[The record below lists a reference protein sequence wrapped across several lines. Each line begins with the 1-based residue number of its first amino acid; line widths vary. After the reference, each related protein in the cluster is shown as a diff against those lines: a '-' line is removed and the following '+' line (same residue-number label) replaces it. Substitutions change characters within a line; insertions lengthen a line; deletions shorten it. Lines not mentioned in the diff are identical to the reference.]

1 MPLQYAYLIGCLLYG
16 LIWFAI
22 FLLRKDLRKELILIT
37 LFCAPLGFT
46 EWLYHDYW
54 QPLFLFPLLPRI
66 GLEDF
71 IYAGIVS
78 GVSAVI
84 YEIVAQRRTYKQ
96 RRLHPGWMGTI
107 WLSSI
112 FVGGTIILFVAT
124 TWLHIN
130 SVYVSVMG
138 FGVVGSMIVW
148 RRPDLLRDALISG
161 LLMALTTFIVEEIWL
176 LFYPNAFQIFWELH
190 NVSNLLFLR
199 VPIEE
204 IWYSFAWGTAIGPM
218 YELIAGLR
226 LRKR

>member
-1 MPLQYAYLIGCLLYG
+1 
-16 LIWFAI
+16 
-22 FLLRKDLRKELILIT
+22 
-37 LFCAPLGFT
+37 
-46 EWLYHDYW
+46 
-54 QPLFLFPLLPRI
+54 
-66 GLEDF
+66 
-71 IYAGIVS
+71 
-78 GVSAVI
+78 
-84 YEIVAQRRTYKQ
+84 
-96 RRLHPGWMGTI
+96 MGTI

-148 RRPDLLRDALISG
+148 RRPDLLRDALMSG
-161 LLMALTTFIVEEIWL
+161 FLMAIITFSVEEIWL
-176 LFYPNAFQIFWELH
+176 LFYPNAFQIFWQLD